1 MHGTGR
7 AWFLFLANII
17 FINYIL
23 YYMKSMIKIA
33 KSILPLLGLLLS
45 LSLSAQDIAVKGHV
59 KDHTGEPLIGAN
71 ILIKGTSVGTISDVD
86 GNFTLKAAV
95 NDILSITCI
104 GFKGQELTVTGSNTP
119 LVITLQE
126 DTEMLDEV
134 VVIGYGQ
141 VKKGDVT
148 GSLLTVKPDELNKGK
163 QLTAEDAL
171 VGKVA
176 GVNIVPGSGAPGSGG
191 TIRIRMGASLSAD
204 NDPLIVIDGVPVS
217 NASISSINPNDI
229 ASFTVLKDASATAI
243 YGSRASNGVIIIT
256 TKKGNTDGV
265 SRPSFSYSANVTV
278 GNVYK
283 KLDVLSASEY
293 REAFAK
299 YANAPEAFK
308 LGDVNTDWQDEIYR
322 VAMGTDHNLS
332 MTGAL
337 KNMPYRVSVGY
348 TNQNGTLKNNN
359 YQRLNASIG
368 LSPKFF
374 DKHLSVDI
382 NIKGSIEDE
391 KPVSTSVIGSA
402 VGFDPT
408 RPVYQNYDGN
418 VGLGYYMW
426 MGVSNTPITLAASNP
441 VSDLELADKQNKT
454 KRSIGNIALDYKIHG
469 FEDFRLNLNMGY
481 DFLTEDKHDNMP
493 DLAPA
498 MYTGNEQDGTG
509 KRYTYH
515 NDKRNTLLD
524 FYANYAKD
532 FNDHNLNAMA
542 GYGWQRF
549 WYKNHDTTTDT
560 KGEDLTSPKHEEAEL
575 YLFSFYGRLNYSWK
589 QRYMLTATLR
599 ADASSRFSPETRWG
613 YFPSVAAAWRVNDEA
628 FLADNKVVSD
638 LKLRLS
644 YGQTG
649 QQSIGSYYQHLS
661 TYTASYDESR
671 YLFGNKW
678 YTTYRPNGY
687 DPNIKWE
694 TTETYNI
701 GIDYGFLNNRISG
714 TIDYYWRNTKDLL
727 NDIFVPAGSN
737 FTNRIETN
745 IGDMESKGLEIGVN
759 LVPIQTKDW
768 EWNISGNFTWNA
780 SKITKLNTIDNE
792 SNYVKTGNAGGT
804 GRYLQVHMVGET
816 PNTYYLL
823 KQAYDE
829 NGQPL
834 DGKYIVKDGSITSSE
849 EDSNKYVTGK
859 SSKAP
864 YYCGL
869 STRLS
874 YKNWDLGINGHGSFG
889 FYVYNYVA
897 ASNSLDALYGSNGV
911 SSNILRSTL
920 ENKFTQDRQF
930 TDHFLER
937 GNFFRIDNITIG
949 HTFNKLWND
958 GTSLRL
964 SFAVQNVCT
973 LSGYSG
979 LDPELYDGI
988 DKNIYQR
995 PRTFMLG
1002 VNLNF

>member
-1 MHGTGR
+1 
-7 AWFLFLANII
+7 
-17 FINYIL
+17 
-23 YYMKSMIKIA
+23 MIKIA

-493 DLAPA
+493 DLAPPCTPA
-498 MYTGNEQDGTG
+498 TNRMVPESVIHIITTNAIHYSTSTPTMPKTSTTITSMPWLVTAGN
-509 KRYTYH
+509 
-515 NDKRNTLLD
+515 
-524 FYANYAKD
+524 
-532 FNDHNLNAMA
+532 
-542 GYGWQRF
+542 
-549 WYKNHDTTTDT
+549 
-560 KGEDLTSPKHEEAEL
+560 
-575 YLFSFYGRLNYSWK
+575 
-589 QRYMLTATLR
+589 
-599 ADASSRFSPETRWG
+599 
-613 YFPSVAAAWRVNDEA
+613 V
-628 FLADNKVVSD
+628 
-638 LKLRLS
+638 
-644 YGQTG
+644 
-649 QQSIGSYYQHLS
+649 
-661 TYTASYDESR
+661 
-671 YLFGNKW
+671 
-678 YTTYRPNGY
+678 
-687 DPNIKWE
+687 
-694 TTETYNI
+694 
-701 GIDYGFLNNRISG
+701 SG
-714 TIDYYWRNTKDLL
+714 TRTMIPLPTPR
-727 NDIFVPAGSN
+727 V
-737 FTNRIETN
+737 RILPLPSTR
-745 IGDMESKGLEIGVN
+745 
-759 LVPIQTKDW
+759 
-768 EWNISGNFTWNA
+768 
-780 SKITKLNTIDNE
+780 KLN
-792 SNYVKTGNAGGT
+792 
-804 GRYLQVHMVGET
+804 
-816 PNTYYLL
+816 
-823 KQAYDE
+823 
-829 NGQPL
+829 
-834 DGKYIVKDGSITSSE
+834 
-849 EDSNKYVTGK
+849 
-859 SSKAP
+859 
-864 YYCGL
+864 
-869 STRLS
+869 STCS
-874 YKNWDLGINGHGSFG
+874 P
-889 FYVYNYVA
+889 
-897 ASNSLDALYGSNGV
+897 
-911 SSNILRSTL
+911 STV
-920 ENKFTQDRQF
+920 D
-930 TDHFLER
+930 
-937 GNFFRIDNITIG
+937 
-949 HTFNKLWND
+949 
-958 GTSLRL
+958 
-964 SFAVQNVCT
+964 
-973 LSGYSG
+973 
-979 LDPELYDGI
+979 
-988 DKNIYQR
+988 
-995 PRTFMLG
+995 
-1002 VNLNF
+1002 

>member
-1 MHGTGR
+1 MKKY
-7 AWFLFLANII
+7 I
-17 FINYIL
+17 FN
-23 YYMKSMIKIA
+23 
-33 KSILPLLGLLLS
+33 LLLLFCCTCS
-45 LSLSAQDIAVKGHV
+45 VYAQNSSVEVQTNRIEVEGLVTDESK
-59 KDHTGEPLIGAN
+59 EPLIGVNVIIKDIPGLGA
-71 ILIKGTSVGTISDVD
+71 ITDIDGKFKIKMEPYHRLVFSFIGFEKQEVLIKEQRTI
-86 GNFTLKAAV
+86 K
-95 NDILSITCI
+95 
-104 GFKGQELTVTGSNTP
+104 
-119 LVITLQE
+119 VIMKEATA
-126 DTEMLDEV
+126 TALDEV
-134 VVIGYGQ
+134 VVTGTGAQKKITMTGAVTNVDINTLKTSTSSITNALAGNIAGVMARQTSGQ
-141 VKKGDVT
+141 PGNNISEFWIRGIST
-148 GSLLTVKPDELNKGK
+148 FGAGSSALILVDGFERSMNELNI
-163 QLTAEDAL
+163 ED
-171 VGKVA
+171 
-176 GVNIVPGSGAPGSGG
+176 IE
-191 TIRIRMGASLSAD
+191 
-204 NDPLIVIDGVPVS
+204 
-217 NASISSINPNDI
+217 
-229 ASFTVLKDASATAI
+229 SFTVLKDASATAI

-575 YLFSFYGRLNYSWK
+575 YLLSFYGRLNYSWK

-678 YTTYRPNGY
+678 YTTYLPNGY

-804 GRYLQVHMVGET
+804 GRYLQVHMVVET
-816 PNTYYLL
+816 PNTYYL
-823 KQAYDE
+823 E
-829 NGQPL
+829 
-834 DGKYIVKDGSITSSE
+834 
-849 EDSNKYVTGK
+849 
-859 SSKAP
+859 
-864 YYCGL
+864 
-869 STRLS
+869 
-874 YKNWDLGINGHGSFG
+874 
-889 FYVYNYVA
+889 
-897 ASNSLDALYGSNGV
+897 ASL
-911 SSNILRSTL
+911 
-920 ENKFTQDRQF
+920 
-930 TDHFLER
+930 
-937 GNFFRIDNITIG
+937 
-949 HTFNKLWND
+949 
-958 GTSLRL
+958 
-964 SFAVQNVCT
+964 
-973 LSGYSG
+973 
-979 LDPELYDGI
+979 
-988 DKNIYQR
+988 
-995 PRTFMLG
+995 
-1002 VNLNF
+1002 

>member
-1 MHGTGR
+1 MEQS
-7 AWFLFLANII
+7 I
-17 FINYIL
+17 
-23 YYMKSMIKIA
+23 KSKGFEHR
-33 KSILPLLGLLLS
+33 LLLIMWGLLLS
-45 LSLSAQDIAVKGHV
+45 LSAFAQQITVKGHV
-59 KDHTGEPLIGAN
+59 VDATGEPVIGA
-71 ILIKGTSVGTISDVD
+71 SVIEGKSTNGTITDID
-86 GNFTLKAAV
+86 GNFSLNVSANSALTISFVGYKTQTVSVNGKTALKV
-95 NDILSITCI
+95 
-104 GFKGQELTVTGSNTP
+104 
-119 LVITLQE
+119 TLQE
-126 DTEMLDEV
+126 DTEVLDEV
-134 VVIGYGQ
+134 VVVGYGTMKKSDLTGAVSSVG
-141 VKKGDVT
+141 VKDIKDSPVANIG
-148 GSLLTVKPDELNKGK
+148 
-163 QLTAEDAL
+163 QAMQ
-171 VGKVA
+171 GKVSGVQIIDA
-176 GVNIVPGSGAPGSGG
+176 GKPGDNVTIKIRGLG
-191 TIRIRMGASLSAD
+191 TINNS
-204 NDPLIVIDGVPVS
+204 NPLVVIDGIPTDLGL
-217 NASISSINPNDI
+217 SSLNMADVERVD
-229 ASFTVLKDASATAI
+229 VLKDASATAI

-575 YLFSFYGRLNYSWK
+575 YLLSFYGRLNYSWK

-628 FLADNKVVSD
+628 FL
-638 LKLRLS
+638 
-644 YGQTG
+644 QT
-649 QQSIGSYYQHLS
+649 
-661 TYTASYDESR
+661 
-671 YLFGNKW
+671 
-678 YTTYRPNGY
+678 
-687 DPNIKWE
+687 
-694 TTETYNI
+694 
-701 GIDYGFLNNRISG
+701 
-714 TIDYYWRNTKDLL
+714 TK
-727 NDIFVPAGSN
+727 
-737 FTNRIETN
+737 
-745 IGDMESKGLEIGVN
+745 
-759 LVPIQTKDW
+759 
-768 EWNISGNFTWNA
+768 
-780 SKITKLNTIDNE
+780 
-792 SNYVKTGNAGGT
+792 
-804 GRYLQVHMVGET
+804 
-816 PNTYYLL
+816 
-823 KQAYDE
+823 
-829 NGQPL
+829 
-834 DGKYIVKDGSITSSE
+834 
-849 EDSNKYVTGK
+849 
-859 SSKAP
+859 
-864 YYCGL
+864 
-869 STRLS
+869 
-874 YKNWDLGINGHGSFG
+874 
-889 FYVYNYVA
+889 
-897 ASNSLDALYGSNGV
+897 
-911 SSNILRSTL
+911 
-920 ENKFTQDRQF
+920 
-930 TDHFLER
+930 
-937 GNFFRIDNITIG
+937 
-949 HTFNKLWND
+949 
-958 GTSLRL
+958 
-964 SFAVQNVCT
+964 
-973 LSGYSG
+973 
-979 LDPELYDGI
+979 
-988 DKNIYQR
+988 
-995 PRTFMLG
+995 
-1002 VNLNF
+1002 

>member
-1 MHGTGR
+1 M
-7 AWFLFLANII
+7 
-17 FINYIL
+17 
-23 YYMKSMIKIA
+23 
-33 KSILPLLGLLLS
+33 
-45 LSLSAQDIAVKGHV
+45 
-59 KDHTGEPLIGAN
+59 
-71 ILIKGTSVGTISDVD
+71 
-86 GNFTLKAAV
+86 
-95 NDILSITCI
+95 
-104 GFKGQELTVTGSNTP
+104 
-119 LVITLQE
+119 
-126 DTEMLDEV
+126 
-134 VVIGYGQ
+134 
-141 VKKGDVT
+141 
-148 GSLLTVKPDELNKGK
+148 KPDELNKGK

-575 YLFSFYGRLNYSWK
+575 YLLSFYGRLNYSWK

-834 DGKYIVKDGSITSSE
+834 DGKYIAKDGSITSSE

>member
-1 MHGTGR
+1 
-7 AWFLFLANII
+7 
-17 FINYIL
+17 
-23 YYMKSMIKIA
+23 MKSMIKIA

-498 MYTGNEQDGTG
+498 MYTGNE
-509 KRYTYH
+509 
-515 NDKRNTLLD
+515 
-524 FYANYAKD
+524 
-532 FNDHNLNAMA
+532 
-542 GYGWQRF
+542 
-549 WYKNHDTTTDT
+549 
-560 KGEDLTSPKHEEAEL
+560 
-575 YLFSFYGRLNYSWK
+575 
-589 QRYMLTATLR
+589 
-599 ADASSRFSPETRWG
+599 
-613 YFPSVAAAWRVNDEA
+613 
-628 FLADNKVVSD
+628 
-638 LKLRLS
+638 
-644 YGQTG
+644 
-649 QQSIGSYYQHLS
+649 
-661 TYTASYDESR
+661 
-671 YLFGNKW
+671 
-678 YTTYRPNGY
+678 
-687 DPNIKWE
+687 
-694 TTETYNI
+694 
-701 GIDYGFLNNRISG
+701 
-714 TIDYYWRNTKDLL
+714 
-727 NDIFVPAGSN
+727 
-737 FTNRIETN
+737 
-745 IGDMESKGLEIGVN
+745 
-759 LVPIQTKDW
+759 
-768 EWNISGNFTWNA
+768 
-780 SKITKLNTIDNE
+780 
-792 SNYVKTGNAGGT
+792 
-804 GRYLQVHMVGET
+804 
-816 PNTYYLL
+816 
-823 KQAYDE
+823 
-829 NGQPL
+829 
-834 DGKYIVKDGSITSSE
+834 
-849 EDSNKYVTGK
+849 
-859 SSKAP
+859 
-864 YYCGL
+864 
-869 STRLS
+869 
-874 YKNWDLGINGHGSFG
+874 
-889 FYVYNYVA
+889 
-897 ASNSLDALYGSNGV
+897 
-911 SSNILRSTL
+911 
-920 ENKFTQDRQF
+920 
-930 TDHFLER
+930 
-937 GNFFRIDNITIG
+937 
-949 HTFNKLWND
+949 
-958 GTSLRL
+958 
-964 SFAVQNVCT
+964 
-973 LSGYSG
+973 
-979 LDPELYDGI
+979 
-988 DKNIYQR
+988 
-995 PRTFMLG
+995 
-1002 VNLNF
+1002 

>member
-402 VGFDPT
+402 VGFGPT

-493 DLAPA
+493 DLAPPCTPA
-498 MYTGNEQDGTG
+498 TNRMVPESVIHIITTNAIHYSTSTPTMLKTSTTITSMPWLVTAGN
-509 KRYTYH
+509 
-515 NDKRNTLLD
+515 
-524 FYANYAKD
+524 
-532 FNDHNLNAMA
+532 
-542 GYGWQRF
+542 
-549 WYKNHDTTTDT
+549 
-560 KGEDLTSPKHEEAEL
+560 
-575 YLFSFYGRLNYSWK
+575 
-589 QRYMLTATLR
+589 
-599 ADASSRFSPETRWG
+599 
-613 YFPSVAAAWRVNDEA
+613 V
-628 FLADNKVVSD
+628 
-638 LKLRLS
+638 
-644 YGQTG
+644 
-649 QQSIGSYYQHLS
+649 
-661 TYTASYDESR
+661 
-671 YLFGNKW
+671 
-678 YTTYRPNGY
+678 
-687 DPNIKWE
+687 
-694 TTETYNI
+694 
-701 GIDYGFLNNRISG
+701 SG
-714 TIDYYWRNTKDLL
+714 TRTMIPLPTPR
-727 NDIFVPAGSN
+727 V
-737 FTNRIETN
+737 RILPLPSTR
-745 IGDMESKGLEIGVN
+745 
-759 LVPIQTKDW
+759 
-768 EWNISGNFTWNA
+768 
-780 SKITKLNTIDNE
+780 KLN
-792 SNYVKTGNAGGT
+792 
-804 GRYLQVHMVGET
+804 
-816 PNTYYLL
+816 
-823 KQAYDE
+823 
-829 NGQPL
+829 
-834 DGKYIVKDGSITSSE
+834 
-849 EDSNKYVTGK
+849 
-859 SSKAP
+859 
-864 YYCGL
+864 
-869 STRLS
+869 STCS
-874 YKNWDLGINGHGSFG
+874 P
-889 FYVYNYVA
+889 
-897 ASNSLDALYGSNGV
+897 
-911 SSNILRSTL
+911 STV
-920 ENKFTQDRQF
+920 D
-930 TDHFLER
+930 
-937 GNFFRIDNITIG
+937 
-949 HTFNKLWND
+949 
-958 GTSLRL
+958 
-964 SFAVQNVCT
+964 
-973 LSGYSG
+973 
-979 LDPELYDGI
+979 
-988 DKNIYQR
+988 
-995 PRTFMLG
+995 
-1002 VNLNF
+1002 

>member
-1 MHGTGR
+1 MKKKPKHSMEK
-7 AWFLFLANII
+7 AFWLKNLFL
-17 FINYIL
+17 
-23 YYMKSMIKIA
+23 IA
-33 KSILPLLGLLLS
+33 CLLFTATPGFS
-45 LSLSAQDIAVKGHV
+45 QNKTVTGTVTDA
-59 KDHTGEPLIGAN
+59 TGEPLIGASV
-71 ILIKGTSVGTISDVD
+71 LQQGTSNG
-86 GNFTLKAAV
+86 
-95 NDILSITCI
+95 
-104 GFKGQELTVTGSNTP
+104 
-119 LVITLQE
+119 VITDIDGKYSIQVPPEATLEFSYVGMVKQAVKVGNRSVI
-126 DTEMLDEV
+126 DVQMNDDSQMLAET
-134 VVIGYGQ
+134 VVIGYGSA
-141 VKKGDVT
+141 KKRDLTGSITNIKGDEIAN
-148 GSLLTVKPDELNKGK
+148 KPVVNPVAALQGK
-163 QLTAEDAL
+163 I
-171 VGKVA
+171 A
-176 GVNIVPGSGAPGSGG
+176 GVQVINSGKAGADPEIRVRG
-191 TIRIRMGASLSAD
+191 T
-204 NDPLIVIDGVPVS
+204 N
-217 NASISSINPNDI
+217 SINGYKPLYVVDGLFNDNI
-229 ASFTVLKDASATAI
+229 NFLNPQDIESMEILKDPSSLAI
-243 YGSRASNGVIIIT
+243 FGVRGANGVIIIT
-256 TKKGNTDGV
+256 TKKAKEGQTRVNINGSFGFKRVTDKIAMVDAAGFKELYNEQLRNEGN
-265 SRPSFSYSANVTV
+265 
-278 GNVYK
+278 
-283 KLDVLSASEY
+283 
-293 REAFAK
+293 
-299 YANAPEAFK
+299 PEFDFTPWT
-308 LGDVNTDWQDEIYR
+308 GNTDWQDEIYR

-575 YLFSFYGRLNYSWK
+575 YLLSFYGRLNYSWK